1 MKPLLY
7 LISCSYFVVA
17 SVSLAA
23 VLNVFPMPHYQ
34 IVQ

>member
-7 LISCSYFVVA
+7 LISCSYFDV

-23 VLNVFPMPHYQ
+23 VLNVSPMLHYQ